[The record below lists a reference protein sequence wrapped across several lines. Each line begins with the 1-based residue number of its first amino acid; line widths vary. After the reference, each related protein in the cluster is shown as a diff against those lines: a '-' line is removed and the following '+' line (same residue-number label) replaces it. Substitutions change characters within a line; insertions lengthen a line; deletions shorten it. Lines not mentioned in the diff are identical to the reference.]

1 MMEAEMIAVLLC
13 INVPKGFISSIVT
26 VTHTAYC
33 VLMITL
39 HRIIL
44 TILGVSDYQ

>member
-13 INVPKGFISSIVT
+13 IKVTKGFISSIVT
-26 VTHTAYC
+26 VTHTAGC

-39 HRIIL
+39 YRIFL
-44 TILGVSDYQ
+44 TILGVANYQ